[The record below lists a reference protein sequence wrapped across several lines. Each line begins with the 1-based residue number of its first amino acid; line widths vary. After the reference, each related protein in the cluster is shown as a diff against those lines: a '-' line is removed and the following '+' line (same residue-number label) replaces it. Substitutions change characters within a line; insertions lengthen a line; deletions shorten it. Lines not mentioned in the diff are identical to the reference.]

1 MAEPALAVIIPALD
15 EAATIGDVVRAIP
28 RELGAVAIVV
38 DNGSRDATAERA
50 GEAGALVVSEPR
62 RGYGRACAAGV
73 RALPPSCEIV
83 VFLDGDGSDDAAAM
97 ERLVAPVRA
106 GVADFAIGSRT
117 RGMREP
123 GSMAPHQLLAG
134 RVAGAVIAFAYGVR
148 YTDMCPF
155 RAIGRTRLE
164 ALGMRE
170 KTYGWNVEMQVLAAR
185 DGLRVVELPVDHRNR
200 RGGESKVS
208 GNPQATVVAAARI
221 LIVLARTAV
230 RRRPHV
236 RRSIAGESTLQPD

>member
-1 MAEPALAVIIPALD
+1 MAEPAIAVIIPALD
-15 EAATIGDVVRAIP
+15 EAATIGDVIGAVPQEI
-28 RELGAVAIVV
+28 GAVAIVV
-38 DNGSRDATAERA
+38 DNGSRDATAK
-50 GEAGALVVSEPR
+50 
-62 RGYGRACAAGV
+62 RACAAGV
-73 RALPPSCEIV
+73 RALPASFEIV

-106 GVADFAIGSRT
+106 GRADFAIGSRT

-134 RVAGAVIAFAYGVR
+134 RIAGAAIAFAYGVR

-155 RAIGRTRLE
+155 RAIARDRLG

-170 KTYGWNVEMQVLAAR
+170 ETYGWNVEMQVLAAR
-185 DGLRVVELPVDHRNR
+185 HGLRVVELPVDHRNR

-208 GNPQATVVAAARI
+208 GNPQASVVAAVRI
-221 LIVLARTAV
+221 LMVLARTAMRRNV
-230 RRRPHV
+230 RHG
-236 RRSIAGESTLQPD
+236 IAGKTTLQPD